1 MPYYFFYLYHYIT
14 PSLQRALHAF
24 LLCFAHVR
32 DVANADGFHGNDDD
46 ENSKSSASKS
56 SKGAKRAASASAP
69 LLLEQYQLQL
79 SAVLKSA
86 FAGDEVS
93 THPQARAAAC
103 SGLVCDSVSVS
114 VWDDAFLDF

>member
-1 MPYYFFYLYHYIT
+1 MFLA
-14 PSLQRALHAF
+14 SLSHQRALHAF

-46 ENSKSSASKS
+46 ENSKSAASKS
-56 SKGAKRAASASAP
+56 SKGAKRTVSAP

-103 SGLVCDSVSVS
+103 SGLDYTEMSCKTISTCV
-114 VWDDAFLDF
+114 AIL

>member
-1 MPYYFFYLYHYIT
+1 MSYYFLSYLYYYIT

-46 ENSKSSASKS
+46 EISKSTAKS
-56 SKGAKRAASASAP
+56 SKGAKRAVSASAP

-103 SGLVCDSVSVS
+103 SGLVCNSVSG
-114 VWDDAFLDF
+114 WDEVFLDF